1 MPEETPL
8 TFEELQEKAG
18 KLEVVETLEIEKSM
32 IRNFAAAIGD
42 TNPLYNDE
50 EYAKGKGFSSI
61 IAPPGFFTAAV
72 MSSAFTRLRP
82 QMPVGRG
89 VDAGG
94 EWDILLPVAAGD
106 TLTNTFKF
114 VDVTQ
119 EQGSKGMKTFVKF
132 ETTHVNQRGELVA
145 RSRSQLMRF

>member
-1 MPEETPL
+1 MPEEIPL
-8 TFEELQEKAG
+8 TFEELKEKAG
-18 KLEVVETLEIEKSM
+18 KEEVVETLEIEKSM

-50 EYAKGKGFSSI
+50 EYAKSKGYSSI

-82 QMPVGRG
+82 RMPLGRG

-94 EWDILLPVAAGD
+94 EWDIFLPVAAGD
-106 TLTNTFKF
+106 TPTNTFKF

-145 RSRSQLMRF
+145 KSRSQLMRF

>member
-8 TFEELQEKAG
+8 TFEELKEKAG
-18 KLEVVETLEIEKSM
+18 KEEVVETLEIEKSM

-50 EYAKGKGFSSI
+50 EYAQSKGYSSI

-82 QMPVGRG
+82 RMPLGRG

-94 EWDILLPVAAGD
+94 EWDIFLPVAAGD

-132 ETTHVNQRGELVA
+132 ETAHVNQRGELVA
-145 RSRSQLMRF
+145 QSRSQLMKF

>member
-1 MPEETPL
+1 MPEEIPL
-8 TFEELQEKAG
+8 TFEELKEKAG
-18 KLEVVETLEIEKSM
+18 KEEVVETLEIEKSM

-50 EYAKGKGFSSI
+50 EYAKSKGYSSI

-82 QMPVGRG
+82 RMPIGRG

-119 EQGSKGMKTFVKF
+119 EEGSKGMKTFVKF
-132 ETTHVNQRGELVA
+132 ETTHVNQRGEMVA
-145 RSRSQLMRF
+145 KSRSQLMKF

>member
-1 MPEETPL
+1 MPEEIPL
-8 TFEELQEKAG
+8 TFEELKEKAG
-18 KLEVVETLEIEKSM
+18 KEEVVETLEIEKSM

-50 EYAKGKGFSSI
+50 EYAKSKGYSSI

-82 QMPVGRG
+82 RMPLGRG

-94 EWDILLPVAAGD
+94 EWDIFLPVAAGD
-106 TLTNTFKF
+106 ALTNTFKF

-145 RSRSQLMRF
+145 KSRSQLMRF